1 MTFSS
6 IAISRSVRR
15 IALPALFAV
24 GIAGCNTV
32 QPPTDSSGSVTSHFY
47 PLSDGATFRYLQ
59 FAAGDG
65 RPDTVEYQLRVA
77 LSVYGENKLV
87 TGEASTEKIL
97 YRFAIEKD
105 AQGNSVAMLKN
116 ESGDIIALS
125 GDLTV
130 GSEWMASNSLRA
142 SVEAAYEEYLIPG
155 RTASYRDV
163 IVIKYQNVA
172 DGSDSYT
179 LRFFARG
186 CGIIRERRIVKNAST
201 EIGTLLLM
209 DWHTA
214 YKQEPK
220 QTASRLDLDNPFLN
234 QLIHT
239 PVGFDQN

>member
-1 MTFSS
+1 MTFS
-6 IAISRSVRR
+6 AILFIRSVRR
-15 IALPALFAV
+15 IALPVLIAV
-24 GIAGCNTV
+24 FLSGCNTV
-32 QPPTDSSGSVTSHFY
+32 QPPTDASGSVTSHFY

-65 RPDTVEYQLRVA
+65 MPDTVEYQLRVA
-77 LSVYGENKLV
+77 LSVYGENRLV
-87 TGEASTEKIL
+87 TGEANAEKIL
-97 YRFAIEKD
+97 YRFVIEKN
-105 AQGNSVAMLKN
+105 AQGNTIALLKN
-116 ESGDIIALS
+116 DDGEIIALS
-125 GDLTV
+125 GDLAV
-130 GSEWMASNSLRA
+130 GSEWMASNSIRA

-163 IVIKYQNVA
+163 IVVKYRNVA

-220 QTASRLDLDNPFLN
+220 QAMSQINLDNPFLN
-234 QLIHT
+234 QLIRT
-239 PVGFDQN
+239 PVGFDAD